1 MDVFNVH
8 PDWKIESWLNNIQ
21 ERELFD
27 FISFFSAT
35 SENEESVGPE
45 MKKNLEEESTTDEHG
60 VFILDLDKGSLH
72 CEDAVPKK
80 PRHRCNHC
88 GKCFSQSGVLKT
100 HSLIHK
106 GVRPYACSVCN
117 KRFLFT
123 WHLRRHS
130 LTHSGV
136 KPYSCELC
144 GKQFNQSSNLKRHF
158 PTHFKE
164 KNKVR
169 D

>member
-1 MDVFNVH
+1 MDVFDVH
-8 PDWKIESWLNNIQ
+8 DWEIESWSQSIN
-21 ERELFD
+21 ERELLD
-27 FISFFSAT
+27 FSSFFLAT
-35 SENEESVGPE
+35 NENEAIPKPE
-45 MKKNLEEESTTDEHG
+45 VKKEAEESTDDRG
-60 VFILDLDKGSLH
+60 LFILDLDKGSLH
-72 CEDAVPKK
+72 CEAASGSTTSKQ
-80 PRHRCNHC
+80 HRCQQC
-88 GKCFSQSGVLKT
+88 GKCFSQPGVLKT

-106 GVRPYACSVCN
+106 GVRPYACTICN

-158 PTHFKE
+158 PTHSKQ
-164 KNKVR
+164 KNKSE
-169 D
+169 